1 MMMWMLR
8 RRRRKKMLRLRRL
21 MLRRKTDPKTGM
33 QTLCEPAQ
41 LKCTCTLHKAEIY
54 RENAGH

>member
-1 MMMWMLR
+1 MWML